1 MGLKGLKPVSG
12 CARRSRGS
20 KVTHEARRM
29 YGDAM
34 MSSEEV
40 SGEIYIPSPV
50 EEDEGTLDEPV
61 SVTLVSHGNISI

>member
-1 MGLKGLKPVSG
+1 M
-12 CARRSRGS
+12 
-20 KVTHEARRM
+20 
-29 YGDAM
+29 AM

-61 SVTLVSHGNISI
+61 SVTLVSHGNFNMDYP

>member
-1 MGLKGLKPVSG
+1 
-12 CARRSRGS
+12 
-20 KVTHEARRM
+20 
-29 YGDAM
+29 M

-61 SVTLVSHGNISI
+61 SATLKRDLKAILRKCVHVMVPM